1 MIMVI
6 NKDGDN
12 YLDMC
17 LDLSSQGEAVEEDL
31 LLHLTC
37 QVDLLLLL
45 ALFPFLALLA
55 LLILLVLLPLL
66 SSFPSFPFLPS
77 LPLLSF

>member
-31 LLHLTC
+31 LLQLTC
-37 QVDLLLLL
+37 QVDLLVLL
-45 ALFPFLALLA
+45 ALFAFHALD
-55 LLILLVLLPLL
+55 ILLVLLALIIGF
-66 SSFPSFPFLPS
+66 SGNVI
-77 LPLLSF
+77 

>member
-1 MIMVI
+1 MIVVI

-37 QVDLLLLL
+37 QVDLLVLL
-45 ALFPFLALLA
+45 ALFAFHALD
-55 LLILLVLLPLL
+55 ILLVLLTLIIGF
-66 SSFPSFPFLPS
+66 SGNVI
-77 LPLLSF
+77 

>member
-1 MIMVI
+1 MVSMIMVI

-37 QVDLLLLL
+37 QVDLLVLL
-45 ALFPFLALLA
+45 ALFAFHALD
-55 LLILLVLLPLL
+55 ILLVLLALIIGF
-66 SSFPSFPFLPS
+66 SGNVI
-77 LPLLSF
+77 